1 MALKYNEIVQEVYS
15 LDTESKKELL
25 ELLEKNLIEEA
36 RDDLLVAAKSAQ
48 DNLKKGKIKSGIV
61 SDLLADLND

>member
-1 MALKYNEIVQEVYS
+1 
-15 LDTESKKELL
+15 
-25 ELLEKNLIEEA
+25 LLEKNLIEEA